1 MPQCLLSFPLC
12 VHQSCLSMVL
22 KSKRHSSVS
31 CILDLAV
38 GESRV
43 ADLLVCIHYHQFD
56 SPYVCNHIMLFNFVP
71 HSYNICCSTDHPAFA
86 LYISVRIYFMM
97 LNVKKYNVHYLI
109 ASNALRHLI
118 FPLNTC
124 EIHMSWYN
132 CKLLRLQY
140 RAQEEWQR
148 KKKNH

>member
-22 KSKRHSSVS
+22 KSKRHSSAS

-71 HSYNICCSTDHPAFA
+71 HSSTFVAA
-86 LYISVRIYFMM
+86 LTTQRIYFMM
-97 LNVKKYNVHYLI
+97 LNVKKHNVHYLI
-109 ASNALRHLI
+109 ASNAVRHLI

-148 KKKNH
+148 KKKDH